1 MNAIAV
7 IPAAGRGTR
16 LGETVP
22 GSKEVAE
29 VGGEP
34 AIGHLFHRLE
44 LASIRRALLVLR
56 HGKWDIPLTLLG
68 HNTGVSLAYV
78 IVDETP
84 SQLHSVARGLEFV
97 EDETVVF
104 GYPDVLFK
112 PEDAFGLLL
121 KRLFETGAD
130 VVIGLFPN
138 DIPERVDM
146 VSLDEESRPV
156 EIVIKQPDRGLLY
169 SWSIAVWTPAFS
181 RLMRDFVCTYD
192 RGTDLGLSN
201 SEEPSVGHVI
211 QKAIGD
217 GFQVEAVA
225 FPDGG
230 YIDMGTPEDL
240 EKARLG
246 FH

>member
-7 IPAAGRGTR
+7 IPAAGLGTR
-16 LGETVP
+16 LGETIP

-44 LASIRRALLVLR
+44 LASIRRGLVVLR
-56 HGKWDIPLTLLG
+56 HGKWDIPLALLDYD
-68 HNTGVSLAYV
+68 TGVSLAYV
-78 IVDETP
+78 IVDETA
-84 SQLHSVARGLEFV
+84 SQVHSVARGLEFV
-97 EDETVVF
+97 EDDMVVF
-104 GYPDVLFK
+104 GYPDVLFQ
-112 PEDAFGLLL
+112 PEDAFNRLLE
-121 KRLFETGAD
+121 RQSETGAD
-130 VVIGLFPN
+130 VVIGLFPS

-146 VSLDEESRPV
+146 VSLADDSRPV

-181 RLMRDFVCTYD
+181 RLTRDFVRTCD
-192 RGTDLGLSN
+192 RGTDHGLAN

-211 QKAIGD
+211 QKAIID
-217 GFQVEAVA
+217 GFEVEAVV
-225 FPDGG
+225 FPGGG

-240 EKARLG
+240 ESARQR
-246 FH
+246 FD